1 MVHIKKLEIYGFK
14 SFGFKNT
21 VVNFEKGLVA
31 VTGPNGSGK
40 SNVLDAILFAIGENS
55 PKALRVDKF
64 QSLFHDSQNSSHRFI
79 RVSLTFD
86 NADRGIPVDSDSAT
100 LTREMEGE
108 TGDSQYYLNSKKV
121 SKITITELLEIVV
134 AAPNK
139 INIVQQGMITRIS
152 ELNSEERRR
161 IIEDIVGLSYFDEK
175 KAEAL
180 EQLNESDLRLEVA
193 LARMGEIR
201 KRIDEL
207 EAERN
212 DQLRY
217 QHLES
222 ELKRFKAVWLSN
234 NIRSTKN
241 KLKSQ
246 NEILSSNVS
255 RSSELSEQLEEIHS
269 KIEKLETDKTEFI
282 QKVDAENKSKAEMG
296 SRITAIV
303 YESERLKAMHKE
315 SLHRLA
321 HIEKRIPIIDADI
334 HTINEKLSGLYS
346 KANEKKNIISD
357 NSTVISSLR
366 ADLNETNSSIDIIN
380 SEIAKFAG
388 LRNKLESRYKQL
400 SKIKH
405 ELDVSMVRLEE
416 KIKVDNDKIK
426 LNERHIFSLKTEID
440 KNEAI
445 HEKLI
450 KLQDAEKEDLDS
462 RKILL
467 ENSRETKMKIEKEL
481 ATTTNMLERADN
493 LALKC
498 ETRANIAKE
507 AASEDLAIAELM
519 KDPKRFGIIGLAY
532 NVLKWDK
539 SYERAI
545 LASASEWM
553 KAFIVDNIKSMI
565 LIAEYAKL
573 KKLACL
579 KIISLDIIAKY
590 GAKKSKISLDDV
602 NTIGNLSDF
611 VYSDY
616 NGLSDF
622 LFGDTFLVKS
632 ASSAYV
638 LSKQGYRAVSVDG
651 ILFESQGR
659 SISIDFGS
667 KISDLTRAILISDS
681 VDNLKS
687 SITTLKELIKHNSS
701 GLNRMAVDIDKLRF
715 EEMKSEAQAENF
727 TLQISSTNNS
737 INDAKQTLQET
748 IRNNSSVQ
756 LERDSVLVYLEKHQK
771 GRSIIELTLER
782 ITKRLQSIDDNDA
795 RNALEP
801 LNFKK
806 IQILK
811 SIEGLD
817 IDLREVTISSAT
829 IDNEIEMS
837 VQRLKTLEDE
847 KEGLRA
853 ELDQRRSQV
862 DELQNKLQSFES
874 ELKALRDQEQQVIIS
889 SGNSY
894 GILQNYEQKIKQ
906 LREIEKKVSQEFNA
920 TEKQTLVLRR
930 DIYDITSQQSRLAND
945 LLLLGYKDLLE
956 EFEVDD
962 AIRELTDEFE
972 MLKTKINLRAD
983 ETYNQII
990 EGYRKMSS
998 RHNQLETERNS
1009 IILFI
1014 EEVIKEKKNVFMDA
1028 FRKVDNDIRKTFS
1041 EVVGGQAWLEIEDLE
1056 DVFTSG
1062 IMLMVQFPGKPA
1074 RESTSLSGGEKTM
1087 AATIFLLALQSLK
1100 PSPFY
1105 LMDEVDAH
1113 LDAENNE
1120 RLSRILLSRSGDNQ
1134 IIIVSLKDTTVA
1146 KASMIYGVYPK
1157 EGVSQIVKYK
1167 HANEEAIAE
1176 INRI

>member
-1 MVHIKKLEIYGFK
+1 LVHIKKLEIYGFK

-64 QSLFHDSQNSSHRFI
+64 QSLFHDSQKSSHRFI

-86 NADRGIPVDSDSAT
+86 NADRGIPIDSDSAT

-139 INIVQQGMITRIS
+139 INVVQQGMITRIS

-175 KAEAL
+175 KVEAL

-207 EAERN
+207 EVERN

-234 NIRSTKN
+234 NIRSTRN
-241 KLKSQ
+241 KLNSQ

-255 RSSELSEQLEEIHS
+255 RSSELSEQLEEIRS

-282 QKVDAENKSKAEMG
+282 QRVDAENKSKAEMG
-296 SRITAIV
+296 SRITTIV

-315 SLHRLA
+315 SLQRLA
-321 HIEKRIPIIDADI
+321 HIEKRIPLIDADR
-334 HTINEKLSGLYS
+334 HTINEKLSSLYS
-346 KANEKKNIISD
+346 KTNEKKTIISD
-357 NSTVISSLR
+357 NSTVNSSLR
-366 ADLNETNSSIDIIN
+366 SELNETNSRIDIIN

-405 ELDVSMVRLEE
+405 ELDVSIVRLEE
-416 KIKVDNDKIK
+416 KIKVDSDKIE
-426 LNERHIFSLKTEID
+426 LNETHTFSLKAEID

-450 KLQDAEKEDLDS
+450 KLQHEEMEDLDN

-481 ATTTNMLERADN
+481 ATATNMLERADN

-498 ETRANIAKE
+498 ETRVNIAKE
-507 AASEDLAIAELM
+507 AVSEDLAIAELM
-519 KDPKRFGIIGLAY
+519 KDPSRFGIIGLAY
-532 NVLKWDK
+532 DILRWDK

-545 LASASEWM
+545 LAAASEWM

-573 KKLACL
+573 KKLPCL
-579 KIISLDIIAKY
+579 KIISLDIIVKY
-590 GAKKSKISLDDV
+590 GAKKSKILLDDV

-616 NGLSDF
+616 KGLSDF

-632 ASSAYV
+632 TSSAYI

-651 ILFESQGR
+651 ILFEPQGR
-659 SISIDFGS
+659 SLSIDFGS
-667 KISDLTRAILISDS
+667 KISDLTRAILVSNS

-687 SITTLKELIKHNSS
+687 SITTLKELIKHNSW
-701 GLNRMAVDIDKLRF
+701 GLNRMAVDIDKLHF
-715 EEMKSEAQAENF
+715 KEIKSEAQAENF
-727 TLQISSTNNS
+727 TLQISSTNNL
-737 INDAKQTLQET
+737 INETKKTLQQT
-748 IRNNSSVQ
+748 IRNSSSVQ
-756 LERDSVLVYLEKHQK
+756 LERDSILVYLENHRKRK
-771 GRSIIELTLER
+771 SIIELTLER
-782 ITKRLQSIDDNDA
+782 ITERLQSIDDNDA
-795 RNALEP
+795 RNALERQ
-801 LNFKK
+801 NFNK

-837 VQRLKTLEDE
+837 VQRLKTSEDE

-894 GILQNYEQKIKQ
+894 GILQNYEQEIKQ
-906 LREIEKKVSQEFNA
+906 LREIEKKVSKEFNA
-920 TEKQTLVLRR
+920 IEKETVVLRR

-972 MLKTKINLRAD
+972 TLKTKINLRAD

-990 EGYRKMSS
+990 EGYRNMSS

-1074 RESTSLSGGEKTM
+1074 RESTALSGGEKTM

-1120 RLSRILLSRSGDNQ
+1120 RLSRILLSRSRDNQ

-1167 HANEEAIAE
+1167 RANEEAIAE